1 MKHSRRPLDL
11 QLFAKSAEID
21 GQVFEIEEEDVAELD
36 YEVDETG
43 ITLPDEEEE
52 QEEPSDEEDNGD
64 AEPDKDDDDEHQ
76 EEDTKPEGKGKNS
89 TANAVIAERRKWQ
102 ERLKAAE
109 KKSSLADK
117 LLQATGAQSLEQ
129 LEQQLDGLKVRQYED
144 QGYDSQT
151 AQMLVDMQR
160 KQETLNQQLRK
171 QQFDNEVQ
179 ALKSDPFYADIE
191 DWRDELEPIAAHT
204 GQTLQGAY
212 MALRGRDRMK
222 EYEREIE
229 QRAMAER
236 SKKRSAKVDTSAGGG
251 GGVKKSNR
259 VQLTADELAVAK
271 LAGMSPEEYFKHKK
285 K

>member
-1 MKHSRRPLDL
+1 MKTTRLPMNL
-11 QLFAKSAEID
+11 QLFASTTAEVD
-21 GQVFEIEEEDVAELD
+21 GETYEIEEEVAELD
-36 YEVDETG
+36 YEVDESG
-43 ITLPDEEEE
+43 ITIPDEEEE
-52 QEEPSDEEDNGD
+52 KEESAEEDSDSEESD
-64 AEPDKDDDDEHQ
+64 AE
-76 EEDTKPEGKGKNS
+76 EEDAPEEASKPDGKGKNS

-109 KKSSLADK
+109 KKSILADK

-129 LEQQLDGLKVRQYED
+129 LEQQIDSLKVQQYED
-144 QGYDSQT
+144 QGYDPQT
-151 AQMLVDMQR
+151 AQMLVNMQR
-160 KQETLNQQLRK
+160 KQETLDQQIRK

-191 DWRDELEPIAAHT
+191 DWRDELEPIAART

-212 MALRGRDRMK
+212 MALRGRERMK

-251 GGVKKSNR
+251 GGVKKSTR
-259 VQLTADELAVAK
+259 VQLSADELAVAK
-271 LAGMSPEEYFKHKK
+271 LAGMTPEEYYKHKK

>member
-1 MKHSRRPLDL
+1 MKTSRLPMNL
-11 QLFAKSAEID
+11 QLFASNSAEVD
-21 GQVFEIEEEDVAELD
+21 GETFEIEEDVAELD
-36 YEVDETG
+36 YEVDESG
-43 ITLPDEEEE
+43 ITIPDEEEKK
-52 QEEPSDEEDNGD
+52 EESSEEHIDADESD
-64 AEPDKDDDDEHQ
+64 AEDEGAEHEDPKPD
-76 EEDTKPEGKGKNS
+76 GKGKN
-89 TANAVIAERRKWQ
+89 TTGNAVIAERRKWQ

-109 KKSSLADK
+109 KKGSLADK

-151 AQMLVDMQR
+151 AMMLVDMQR

-179 ALKSDPFYADIE
+179 SLKSDPFYGDIE
-191 DWRDELEPIAAHT
+191 DWRDELEPIAART
-204 GQTLQGAY
+204 GQTLQAAY
-212 MALRGRDRMK
+212 MALRGRERME
-222 EYEREIE
+222 EYKREIE

-251 GGVKKSNR
+251 SGVKKSNR
-259 VQLTADELAVAK
+259 VQLSADELAVAK
-271 LAGMSPEEYFKHKK
+271 MAGMSPEDYYKHKK

>member
-1 MKHSRRPLDL
+1 MKTSRLPMNL
-11 QLFAKSAEID
+11 QLFASNTAEVD
-21 GQVFEIEEEDVAELD
+21 GQIFEIEEDVAELD
-36 YEVDETG
+36 YEVDESG
-43 ITLPDEEEE
+43 ITIPDEEEE
-52 QEEPSDEEDNGD
+52 QEETSEETPEDDEPDSDEEA
-64 AEPDKDDDDEHQ
+64 AEHDEPKS
-76 EEDTKPEGKGKNS
+76 DSKGKNA
-89 TANAVIAERRKWQ
+89 TGNAVIAERRKWQ

-109 KKSSLADK
+109 KKSALADK

-129 LEQQLDGLKVRQYED
+129 LEQQLDSLKVQQYED

-151 AQMLVDMQR
+151 AQMLVNMQR
-160 KQETLNQQLRK
+160 QQETLNQQLRK

-179 ALKSDPFYADIE
+179 ALKTDPFYADIE
-191 DWRDELEPIAAHT
+191 DWREELEPIAART
-204 GQTLQGAY
+204 GQTLQAAY

-259 VQLTADELAVAK
+259 VQLSADELAVAK
-271 LAGMSPEEYFKHKK
+271 LAGMSPEEYYKHKK

>member
-1 MKHSRRPLDL
+1 MKTSRLPMNL
-11 QLFAKSAEID
+11 QLFASKTAEVD
-21 GQVFEIEEEDVAELD
+21 GEKFEIEEDVAELD
-36 YEVDETG
+36 YEVDEGG
-43 ITLPDEEEE
+43 ITIPDEEDE
-52 QEEPSDEEDNGD
+52 QEDSSEEEPEAEESDIEDEG
-64 AEPDKDDDDEHQ
+64 EPQDE
-76 EEDTKPEGKGKNS
+76 DVKPEGKGKN
-89 TANAVIAERRKWQ
+89 TTGNAVIAERRKWK

-109 KKSSLADK
+109 KKGSLADK

-129 LEQQLDGLKVRQYED
+129 LEEQLDGLKVRQYED

-151 AQMLVDMQR
+151 AMMLVDMQR

-179 ALKSDPFYADIE
+179 SLKSDPFYGDIE
-191 DWRDELEPIAAHT
+191 DWRDELEPIAART
-204 GQTLQGAY
+204 GQTLQAAY
-212 MALRGRDRMK
+212 MALRGRERME
-222 EYEREIE
+222 EYKREIE

-259 VQLTADELAVAK
+259 VQLSADELAVAK
-271 LAGMSPEEYFKHKK
+271 MAGMSPEEYYKHKK

>member
-1 MKHSRRPLDL
+1 MKTSRLPMNL
-11 QLFAKSAEID
+11 QLFASKTAEVD
-21 GQVFEIEEEDVAELD
+21 GQTFEIEEDVAELD
-36 YEVDETG
+36 YEVDESG
-43 ITLPDEEEE
+43 ITIPDEEEE
-52 QEEPSDEEDNGD
+52 QEETSEETPEDDEPDSDEEEETGH
-64 AEPDKDDDDEHQ
+64 DDPKTD
-76 EEDTKPEGKGKNS
+76 GKGKN
-89 TANAVIAERRKWQ
+89 TTGNAVIAERRKWQ

-109 KKSSLADK
+109 KKSALADK

-129 LEQQLDGLKVRQYED
+129 LEQQLDSLKVQQYED

-151 AQMLVDMQR
+151 AQMLVNMQR
-160 KQETLNQQLRK
+160 QQETLNQQLRK

-191 DWRDELEPIAAHT
+191 DWRDELEPIAART

-212 MALRGRDRMK
+212 MALRGRERMK

-229 QRAMAER
+229 QRAIADR

-251 GGVKKSNR
+251 GGVKKSAR
-259 VQLTADELAVAK
+259 VQLSADELAVAK
-271 LAGMSPEEYFKHKK
+271 LAGMSPEEYYKHKK

>member
-1 MKHSRRPLDL
+1 MTKPRLKLDL
-11 QLFAKSAEID
+11 QHFAVKSAEVD
-21 GQVFEIEEEDVAELD
+21 GETFEIEEDVAELD
-36 YEVDETG
+36 YEVDEGG
-43 ITLPDEEEE
+43 ITIPDEEEE
-52 QEEPSDEEDNGD
+52 QEEPADEEED
-64 AEPDKDDDDEHQ
+64 ADDSDTEDDSEQDDEA
-76 EEDTKPEGKGKNS
+76 KPEGKGKNS

-151 AQMLVDMQR
+151 AQMLVTMQR
-160 KQETLNQQLRK
+160 QQETLNQQLRK

-179 ALKSDPFYADIE
+179 ALKSDPFFGDID
-191 DWRDELEPIAAHT
+191 DWREELEPIAART
-204 GQTLQGAY
+204 GQTLQAAY
-212 MALRGRDRMK
+212 MALRGRERME
-222 EYEREIE
+222 EYKREIE
-229 QRAMAER
+229 QRAIAER

-259 VQLTADELAVAK
+259 VQLTADEMAVAK
-271 LAGMSPEEYFKHKK
+271 LAGMTPEEYYKHKK